1 MFDLESISDEVL
13 IKLAQKDWP
22 SLALLCWAYS
32 IDLQLK
38 QEYEQIP
45 KTFMA

>member
-1 MFDLESISDEVL
+1 VIHLETISDDVL

-22 SLALLCWAYS
+22 SLVLLCWAYS
-32 IDLQLK
+32 IDLQLE
-38 QEYEQIP
+38 QEYERTP

>member
-1 MFDLESISDEVL
+1 MLNLETISDDVL

-22 SLALLCWAYS
+22 SLVLLCWAYS
-32 IDLQLK
+32 IDLQLE
-38 QEYEQIP
+38 QEYEQTP

>member
-1 MFDLESISDEVL
+1 MLDLESVSDEML

-22 SLALLCWAYS
+22 SLVLLCWAYS

-38 QEYEQIP
+38 QEYEQTP
-45 KTFMA
+45 KPFMA

>member
-1 MFDLESISDEVL
+1 MLNLETISDDVL

-22 SLALLCWAYS
+22 SLVLLCWAYS
-32 IDLQLK
+32 IDLQL
-38 QEYEQIP
+38 EQQYNQTS